1 MKEFED
7 ILEEISHNLEWC
19 DDAYQSRC
27 YRRSHDEITRLRAE
41 LAAALDAA
49 ATEKTLREHE
59 TKRANDNYASLTKH
73 WLNESK
79 LRELLTEIVEYNG
92 GAGHALADEYVVAR
106 IDAALGGGDE

>member
-1 MKEFED
+1 MSDDLIKALQKEARED
-7 ILEEISHNLEWC
+7 AEI
-19 DDAYQSRC
+19 
-27 YRRSHDEITRLRAE
+27 ITRLRAD

-79 LRELLTEIVEYNG
+79 LRELLAEIVEYNG

-106 IDAALGGGDE
+106 IKEEIRGE

>member
-1 MKEFED
+1 MSNIVER
-7 ILEEISHNLEWC
+7 L
-19 DDAYQSRC
+19 
-27 YRRSHDEITRLRAE
+27 RSPANVFYEYAADNGAFLREAADEITRLRAE

-106 IDAALGGGDE
+106 IKEEIRGE

>member
-1 MKEFED
+1 MSD
-7 ILEEISHNLEWC
+7 IVERLRRFIMPSNNIRLE
-19 DDAYQSRC
+19 AA
-27 YRRSHDEITRLRAE
+27 DEITRLRAE

-106 IDAALGGGDE
+106 IKEEIRGE

>member
-1 MKEFED
+1 MSNIVER
-7 ILEEISHNLEWC
+7 L
-19 DDAYQSRC
+19 
-27 YRRSHDEITRLRAE
+27 RSPATVFYEYAADNGAFLREAADEITRLRAD

-106 IDAALGGGDE
+106 IKEEIRGE

>member
-1 MKEFED
+1 MSNIVER
-7 ILEEISHNLEWC
+7 L
-19 DDAYQSRC
+19 
-27 YRRSHDEITRLRAE
+27 RSPATVFYEYAADNGAFLREAADEITRLRAE

-106 IDAALGGGDE
+106 INEEIRGE